1 MFDRQLEAFRA
12 VMMTGGM
19 TAGAEVLHV
28 TQPAVSRLIRDLE
41 YNLKIRLFERR
52 GNQLSPTPEAVA
64 LLAEVERSYLGL
76 EHVKAF
82 AADLRSAR
90 AGSLRVAALPALAL
104 GFLPFL
110 MARFRATRPG
120 LAVQIDGIPSHLV
133 LDRVAG
139 GQFDFGFVAVPAER
153 SSLVMAP
160 MMAPIVA
167 VVPTDRRLARL
178 AEIRASDLAGE
189 DVILLGRGSYQRHI
203 IEVALAGISI
213 RSTVETPLSAIAC
226 ALASEGVGIALV
238 EAYTAR
244 AFIGRGVVVLPFR
257 PAIDAGFSIVTA
269 RQRALSQA
277 ARDFL
282 DVVEVGSVDYLR
294 PLMGAIRG

>member
-1 MFDRQLEAFRA
+1 MLDRQLEAFRA

-153 SSLVMAP
+153 SSLTMAP

-167 VVPTDRRLARL
+167 VVPADRRLAQL
-178 AEIRASDLAGE
+178 AEIRAPDLAGE

-244 AFIGRGVVVLPFR
+244 AFVDRGVVVLPFR

-282 DVVEVGSVDYLR
+282 DVVEAGSVDYLR
-294 PLMGAIRG
+294 PLLGAIRG